1 MKPEQQFDK
10 NLRKKMESAEE
21 EFAFNEADWQK
32 ASKMMDAERAALGS
46 KLKKV
51 LLLSASVFLIL
62 GSIVFLGYKYI
73 GTETN
78 NNLAQSSSQKTNFNE
93 TRTTASVD
101 YLQEINNE
109 NSDALPKKENFI
121 DAKLINS
128 SAKELNKTT
137 GSNSDA
143 ELLSNPSLN
152 NSTSNSGKI
161 VASKKEKVY
170 NSSSQ
175 KHAFASYEDNNSI
188 RNQEQQTSS
197 NKEQAVNNSEN
208 AGSNMYENFYLK
220 TKISVLPEH
229 IIEGDIKNTS
239 YDFIRIYDEDYYK
252 TKKRKLHYFEAE
264 AGTAYM
270 FGWNTSKGTDAK
282 GFNAYAGLNYGF
294 LIKKHFSASIGAQ
307 VYSIGNVT
315 KPFFTASEV
324 NYDFGSNGTFTTVTT
339 NSLIY
344 FALPVKIHY
353 AINKR
358 NSIGMGVNTAF
369 LFNGKNTIETYNMS
383 DGVKSNIKQLH
394 NTGYYEGTNTANVM
408 LTASYSR
415 AVSSRIKI
423 NTELVFGLSDIYK
436 NTESNVTFEN
446 SKGIRIGLQYTLFK

>member
-161 VASKKEKVY
+161 VASKLEKVY

-175 KHAFASYEDNNSI
+175 KYAFASYEDNNV
-188 RNQEQQTSS
+188 RNQEQQTSL

-229 IIEGDIKNTS
+229 LIEGDIKNTS

-270 FGWNTSKGTDAK
+270 FGWNNPKGTDAK

-307 VYSIGNVT
+307 VYNIGNVT
-315 KPFFTASEV
+315 KPFFTASDV
-324 NYDFGSNGTFTTVTT
+324 SYDFGSNGTFTTVTT

-344 FALPVKIHY
+344 FSLPVKINY

-358 NSIGMGVNTAF
+358 NSIGIGVNTAF
-369 LFNGKNTIETYNMS
+369 LFNGKNTIETYNMA
-383 DGVKSNIKQLH
+383 DGVKSNVKQIH
-394 NTGYYEGTNTANVM
+394 NTGFYEGTNTTNVM

-415 AVSSRIKI
+415 AVSSRIKL

-446 SKGIRIGLQYTLFK
+446 SKGIRIGLQYILFK

>member
-46 KLKKV
+46 KRKKV
-51 LLLSASVFLIL
+51 LLLSSSVFLIL
-62 GSIVFLGYKYI
+62 GSIGFLGYKYI

-78 NNLAQSSSQKTNFNE
+78 NNLAQSSSQKENFNE

-161 VASKKEKVY
+161 VASKLEKVY

-175 KHAFASYEDNNSI
+175 KHAFASYEDNNV
-188 RNQEQQTSS
+188 RNQEQQTSL

-229 IIEGDIKNTS
+229 LIEGDIKNTS

-264 AGTAYM
+264 VGTAYM
-270 FGWNTSKGTDAK
+270 FGWNNPKGTDAN

-307 VYSIGNVT
+307 VYNIGNVT
-315 KPFFTASEV
+315 KPFFTASDV
-324 NYDFGSNGTFTTVTT
+324 SYDFGSNGTFTTVTT

-344 FALPVKIHY
+344 FSLPVKINY

-358 NSIGMGVNTAF
+358 NSIGIGVNTAF
-369 LFNGKNTIETYNMS
+369 LFNGKNTIETYNMA
-383 DGVKSNIKQLH
+383 DGVKSNVKQIH
-394 NTGYYEGTNTANVM
+394 NTGFYEGTNTTNVM

-415 AVSSRIKI
+415 AVSSRIKL

-446 SKGIRIGLQYTLFK
+446 SKGIRIGLQYILFK